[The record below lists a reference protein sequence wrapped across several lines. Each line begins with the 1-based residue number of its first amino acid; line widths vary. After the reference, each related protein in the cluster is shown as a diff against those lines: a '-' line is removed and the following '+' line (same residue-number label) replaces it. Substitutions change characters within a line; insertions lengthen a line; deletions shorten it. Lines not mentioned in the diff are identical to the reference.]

1 MDVVEI
7 TAGAPSR
14 ARLLAAFSDH
24 LGAQRGLS
32 AHTTRAYVGDVEL
45 LLGYAS
51 RHGRDSLDSIDLATL
66 RGWLASM
73 ATSQRSRATL
83 ARRGAAARTF
93 FAWSTRNG
101 LVATDPALRLA
112 TARAASPLPTVLRLE
127 PVTRM
132 LDSAGE
138 RARDDDALHLRDW
151 ALLEL
156 LYATGVRV
164 GEVVGADLADADP
177 AERTMRVVGKG
188 DKERVVPFGRP
199 AELALRAWLER
210 GRPQLAQPTSPKAVF
225 LGRRGGRLD
234 QRQARAVVHQ
244 AAALAGVDDVAPHAL
259 RHTAATHLLEGGS
272 DLRSVQEILG
282 HSSLATTQRYTHISA
297 ERLRSAFQQAHPRA

>member
-1 MDVVEI
+1 MAEI

-14 ARLLAAFSDH
+14 VTLLAAFSDH
-24 LGAQRGLS
+24 LTAQRGLS
-32 AHTTRAYVGDVEL
+32 EHSVRAYLGDVDQ

-51 RHGRDSLDSIDLATL
+51 RHGATSLSDIDLATL

-73 ATSQRSRATL
+73 ATARRSRSTL

-93 FAWSTRNG
+93 FAWAARNE
-101 LVATDPALRLA
+101 LIATDPAVRLA
-112 TARAASPLPTVLRLE
+112 TARAASPLPSVLRVE
-127 PVTRM
+127 PVTQL
-132 LDSAGE
+132 LDAAGE
-138 RARDDDALHLRDW
+138 RAEDDDAIHLRDW

-177 AERTMRVVGKG
+177 SERTIRVVGKG

-199 AELALRAWLER
+199 AELALRAWLDR

-244 AAALAGVDDVAPHAL
+244 AAALAGVDDVAPHGL

-282 HSSLATTQRYTHISA
+282 HSSLATTQRYTHVSA

>member
-1 MDVVEI
+1 MSEHSV
-7 TAGAPSR
+7 
-14 ARLLAAFSDH
+14 
-24 LGAQRGLS
+24 
-32 AHTTRAYVGDVEL
+32 RAYMGDVDQ

-51 RHGRDSLDSIDLATL
+51 RHGRNALSDIDLPTL

-73 ATSQRSRATL
+73 ATSHRSRATI

-93 FAWSTRNG
+93 FAWATRSE
-101 LVATDPALRLA
+101 LISTDPALRLA
-112 TARAASPLPTVLRLE
+112 TARAAAPLPTVLRTE
-127 PVTRM
+127 PVARL
-132 LDSAGE
+132 LDAAGQ
-138 RARDDDALHLRDW
+138 RAADGDAIHLRDW

-164 GEVVGADLADADP
+164 GEVVGSDLADADP
-177 AERTMRVVGKG
+177 SERTIRVVGKG

-210 GRPQLAQPTSPKAVF
+210 GRPQLVQPASPKAVF

-244 AAALAGVDDVAPHAL
+244 AAALAGVDDVAPHGL

-282 HSSLATTQRYTHISA
+282 HSSLATTQRYTHVSA